1 MTRSDPVSRARQ
13 HWRDQRFGEDE
24 GGFLAMTSVLRVHRM
39 MTTAIEQE
47 LKPHD
52 IKLNDYMLLMTLAMS
67 DNGTRPIARLA
78 GSLLIHPTTATLATD
93 RLEARGLLARSP
105 HPSDR
110 RATLVTITGTG
121 RELLQRATKAIE
133 ALDYGLVGTTDKD
146 RADLVTV
153 LDRIREAAGD

>member
-1 MTRSDPVSRARQ
+1 MSRSDPVSRARE
-13 HWRDQRFGEDE
+13 HWRAQKFGEDE

-39 MTTAIEQE
+39 MSMAIEQE

-78 GSLLIHPTTATLATD
+78 SSLLVHPTTATLATD
-93 RLEARGLLARSP
+93 RLEGRGLLARTP

-110 RATLVTITGTG
+110 RATLVTITEAG
-121 RELLQRATKAIE
+121 RELLARATKAIE
-133 ALDYGLVGTTDKD
+133 RLDYGLTGTTGKD
-146 RADLVTV
+146 RADLVDV
-153 LDRIREAAGD
+153 LDRVREAAGD

>member
-1 MTRSDPVSRARQ
+1 MTRSDPVSRARE
-13 HWRDQRFGEDE
+13 HWRNQNFGQDE
-24 GGFLAMTSVLRVHRM
+24 RGFLAMTSVLRVHRM
-39 MTTAIEQE
+39 MSMAIEQE

-78 GSLLIHPTTATLATD
+78 GSLLVHPTTATLATD
-93 RLEARGLLARSP
+93 RLEARGLLVRTP

-110 RATLVTITGTG
+110 RATLVTITVAG
-121 RELLQRATKAIE
+121 RELLARSTKAIE
-133 ALDYGLVGTTDKD
+133 RLDYGLTGTNAQD
-146 RADLVTV
+146 RDDLVEV

>member
-13 HWRDQRFGEDE
+13 HWRDQNFGEDE

-47 LKPHD
+47 FKPHD

-78 GSLLIHPTTATLATD
+78 ASLLIHPTTATLATD

-110 RATLVTITGTG
+110 RATLVTITQSG
-121 RELLQRATKAIE
+121 RDLLQRATKAIE
-133 ALDYGLVGTTDKD
+133 ALDYGLTGTSDED
-146 RADLVTV
+146 RADLVTL